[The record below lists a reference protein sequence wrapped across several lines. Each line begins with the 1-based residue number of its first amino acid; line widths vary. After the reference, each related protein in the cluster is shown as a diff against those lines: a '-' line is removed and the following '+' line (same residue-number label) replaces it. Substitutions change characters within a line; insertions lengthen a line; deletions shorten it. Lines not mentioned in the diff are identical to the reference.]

1 MSDSKAIQT
10 AKVPVWEK
18 YSLTIWECAEY
29 FGIGEKKIR
38 QLIKNNPNADY
49 VLKIGNKTL
58 VKRRS
63 FENYLEQAT
72 YL

>member
-1 MSDSKAIQT
+1 MGDGKTIQT

-18 YSLTIWECAEY
+18 YSLTILECAEY

-38 QLIKNNPNADY
+38 QLIKNNPDADY
-49 VLKIGNKTL
+49 VLRIGNKTL